1 MYSSNRD
8 PKWWQVYLT
17 FPLLLGL
24 FVLDG
29 RLKISSRGHQAVQI
43 GIILLVYM
51 LIHVWLKSNARA
63 LSHADRIRYGKNVR
77 VISFIPDPGDDRQTI
92 FKITGSEVKGVLSDT
107 FEMDTIDG
115 TLLPLEDVSGKLNK
129 E

>member
-1 MYSSNRD
+1 MYSTNRN
-8 PKWWQVYLT
+8 PKWWQLYLT

-29 RLKISSRGHQAVQI
+29 RLRISSRGHQAMQI

-51 LIHVWLKSNARA
+51 LIHLWLKSNARA
-63 LSHADRIRYGKNVR
+63 LSHADRVRYGTNVR
-77 VISFIPDPGDDRQTI
+77 VISITPDPGGDRQTI
-92 FKITGSEVKGVLSDT
+92 YQFPGSEVKGVLGDT

-115 TLLPLEDVSGKLNK
+115 TLLPLEDVSGTLNK